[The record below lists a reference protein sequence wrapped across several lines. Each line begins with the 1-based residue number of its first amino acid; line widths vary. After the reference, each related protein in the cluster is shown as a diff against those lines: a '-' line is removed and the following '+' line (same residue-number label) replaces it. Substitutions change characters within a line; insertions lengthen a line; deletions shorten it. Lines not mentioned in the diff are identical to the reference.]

1 MPTQPLQ
8 SVHTDQAP
16 AAIGPY
22 SHGMRFGDLVFISG
36 QLGLDPKTGLLVG
49 GGVAEQTRQVLANL
63 VNIGTAAAGGGP
75 SQFLKLTLYLT
86 DLADFETVNGLL
98 SAALTEP
105 FPARATV
112 GVAALPKGAAVE
124 IDAIMARSNG

>member
-1 MPTQPLQ
+1 MPAKSIQ

-22 SHGMRFGDLVFISG
+22 SQALRFGDLVFISG
-36 QLGLDPKTGLLVG
+36 QLGLNPETGRLVSED
-49 GGVAEQTRQVLANL
+49 VAEQTRQILANL
-63 VNIGTAAAGGGP
+63 TSIGKAANDGP

-86 DLADFETVNGLL
+86 DLTDFETVNGLL
-98 SAALTEP
+98 SQALTEP

-112 GVAALPKGAAVE
+112 GVAALPQGAAIE
-124 IDAIMARSNG
+124 IDAIMAISNG